1 MKFPSKEKIEM
12 LRKMYPAGTK
22 LELLSMDDVQAPPVG
37 TIGTVDGID
46 DAGQIVVTW
55 KNGSSLSLIPGVDGF
70 RKVGGEKMT
79 KEVRDAILKVR
90 DSGRTN
96 MMDARMVQYI
106 ANEMG
111 LYELVIYILS

>member
-1 MKFPSKEKIEM
+1 
-12 LRKMYPAGTK
+12 
-22 LELLSMDDVQAPPVG
+22 
-37 TIGTVDGID
+37 
-46 DAGQIVVTW
+46 
-55 KNGSSLSLIPGVDGF
+55 
-70 RKVGGEKMT
+70 MT

-111 LYELVIYILS
+111 LYELVIYIEEHKREYANFILTGREDG